1 MFRGIQM
8 TIPEE
13 ILTINCLLI
22 TNKFILLF
30 SDLCT
35 QQIHD
40 GVGKQKLQGLHVET
54 RTDFEGSHH
63 MMVAIIRDSLLFR
76 ASANHHQRAAAAND
90 LKHRPWRS
98 PRGVSSGIIF
108 IKHNH
113 EIMKYSKDS

>member
-63 MMVAIIRDSLLFR
+63 MMVGLIRNSLLFR
-76 ASANHHQRAAAAND
+76 ASANHHQRAAAALD
-90 LKHRPWRS
+90 LKHRSWRS
-98 PRGVSSGIIF
+98 LRQVSSGIIF

-113 EIMKYSKDS
+113 EMTKYSKES

>member
-1 MFRGIQM
+1 M

-40 GVGKQKLQGLHVET
+40 GVGKQKLQGLYVET
-54 RTDFEGSHH
+54 RTDFEGSHD
-63 MMVAIIRDSLLFR
+63 MMVGLIRNSLLFR
-76 ASANHHQRAAAAND
+76 ASANHHQRAAALD
-90 LKHRPWRS
+90 IRHRSWRS